1 MRPSIRAAV
10 VGIMV
15 AAVLSVPAAAGADPG
30 KSPQWITLTGTC
42 DGVPTVLTDPPGPGP
57 TAFNLADGRVG
68 VGRLFEV
75 INLLTGEVILSGK
88 YQASLE
94 HANQPIVVCEFP
106 IPPEFSPDG
115 TANWVFRV
123 TAFLPGQG

>member
-10 VGIMV
+10 VGIVVV
-15 AAVLSVPAAAGADPG
+15 AALSVPAAAYADPG

-42 DGVPTVLTDPPGPGP
+42 AGVPAVFTDPPGPGP
-57 TAFNLADGRVG
+57 TAFNLATGRVG
-68 VGRLFEV
+68 VGRLFQG
-75 INLLTGEVILSGK
+75 INLVTGEVIVFGE
-88 YQASLE
+88 YEASLE
-94 HANQPIVVCEFP
+94 HANQPIAVCDFP

-123 TAFLPGQG
+123 TGFFH